1 MVSCEHFIA
10 KPDELL
16 ASVLAAHSNVGILQT
31 QSKGVRKPAVGILS
45 CHDPGLP
52 DAVKLP
58 VRLDAQVPEVSVRRH
73 AHRLIG
79 AGMRCHIGVAR
90 GVVVTDIE
98 FPIVLAVAVDLRCWS
113 QDHGS
118 STMGAAEGPAALCSG
133 LSFFQN
139 GHLLFCVLLEF
150 TQKTGGYPPSFRKE
164 ICKLFVNGCE
174 KSYCTQNAIA
184 LEEKYRV
191 L

>member
-98 FPIVLAVAVDLRCWS
+98 FPIVLAVAEYAGLKIMAAPQWGQRKGLLRWARVFLFFK
-113 QDHGS
+113 
-118 STMGAAEGPAALCSG
+118 MVI
-133 LSFFQN
+133 SFFA
-139 GHLLFCVLLEF
+139 F
-150 TQKTGGYPPSFRKE
+150 Y
-164 ICKLFVNGCE
+164 
-174 KSYCTQNAIA
+174 
-184 LEEKYRV
+184 
-191 L
+191 

>member
-31 QSKGVRKPAVGILS
+31 QSKGVRKPTVGILS

-113 QDHGS
+113 QDHGCS
-118 STMGAAEGPAALCSG
+118 AMGAAEGSAALGSC

-150 TQKTGGYPPSFRKE
+150 TQKTGGYPPVASKRN
-164 ICKLFVNGCE
+164 L
-174 KSYCTQNAIA
+174 
-184 LEEKYRV
+184 
-191 L
+191 

>member
-31 QSKGVRKPAVGILS
+31 QSKGVRKPTVGILS

-73 AHRLIG
+73 VGVEKPISGWSHICLVYREG
-79 AGMRCHIGVAR
+79 APHIYINGEHIAYKTKSLQTIHPGLNFTTLKEGASYYNGDMSV
-90 GVVVTDIE
+90 
-98 FPIVLAVAVDLRCWS
+98 PVLFSKV
-113 QDHGS
+113 
-118 STMGAAEGPAALCSG
+118 
-133 LSFFQN
+133 LSD
-139 GHLLFCVLLEF
+139 
-150 TQKTGGYPPSFRKE
+150 KE
-164 ICKLFVNGCE
+164 ISQLVAKGYTRNTDERILDWIPYADTR
-174 KSYCTQNAIA
+174 SLLI
-184 LEEKYRV
+184 
-191 L
+191 

>member
-1 MVSCEHFIA
+1 MVSCEHLIA

-98 FPIVLAVAVDLRCWS
+98 FPIVLAVAVDRLKIMAAPQWGQRKGLLRC
-113 QDHGS
+113 
-118 STMGAAEGPAALCSG
+118 ALVF
-133 LSFFQN
+133 LFFKMVISFFA
-139 GHLLFCVLLEF
+139 F
-150 TQKTGGYPPSFRKE
+150 Y
-164 ICKLFVNGCE
+164 
-174 KSYCTQNAIA
+174 
-184 LEEKYRV
+184 
-191 L
+191 

>member
-1 MVSCEHFIA
+1 MVSCEHLIA

-58 VRLDAQVPEVSVRRH
+58 VRLDAQVPEVSIRRH

-118 STMGAAEGPAALCSG
+118 SAMGAAEGSTALGSG

-139 GHLLFCVLLEF
+139 GHLLFCVLLEL
-150 TQKTGGYPPSFRKE
+150 SL
-164 ICKLFVNGCE
+164 IH
-174 KSYCTQNAIA
+174 I
-184 LEEKYRV
+184 
-191 L
+191 

>member
-31 QSKGVRKPAVGILS
+31 QSKGVRKPTVGILS

-98 FPIVLAVAVDLRCWS
+98 FPIVLAVAVDFRCWS
-113 QDHGS
+113 QDHGCS
-118 STMGAAEGPAALCSG
+118 AMGAAEGSAALGSG

-139 GHLLFCVLLEF
+139 GHLLFAF
-150 TQKTGGYPPSFRKE
+150 Y
-164 ICKLFVNGCE
+164 
-174 KSYCTQNAIA
+174 
-184 LEEKYRV
+184 
-191 L
+191 

>member
-31 QSKGVRKPAVGILS
+31 QSKGVRKPTVGILS

-79 AGMRCHIGVAR
+79 AGMRCHIGVSDRSGSR
-90 GVVVTDIE
+90 GRSPLLVSRSW
-98 FPIVLAVAVDLRCWS
+98 LLRNG
-113 QDHGS
+113 GS
-118 STMGAAEGPAALCSG
+118 GRVCCAG
-133 LSFFQN
+133 LGSFFFSKWSSP
-139 GHLLFCVLLEF
+139 FCVLLEF
-150 TQKTGGYPPSFRKE
+150 TQKTGGYPPSLRKE

>member
-1 MVSCEHFIA
+1 MKTKKLSKEKEIKNQKLANFIM
-10 KPDELL
+10 KLHKEKLDTERTLCRLL
-16 ASVLAAHSNVGILQT
+16 HYEEEYN
-31 QSKGVRKPAVGILS
+31 LS
-45 CHDPGLP
+45 
-52 DAVKLP
+52 
-58 VRLDAQVPEVSVRRH
+58 
-73 AHRLIG
+73 
-79 AGMRCHIGVAR
+79 
-90 GVVVTDIE
+90 E
-98 FPIVLAVAVDLRCWS
+98 F
-113 QDHGS
+113 
-118 STMGAAEGPAALCSG
+118 

-150 TQKTGGYPPSFRKE
+150 TQKTGGYPPSLRKE

>member
-90 GVVVTDIE
+90 GVVVTYIE
-98 FPIVLAVAVDLRCWS
+98 LSVRFRIMIDFGCRSL
-113 QDHGS
+113 DHGRPAMR
-118 STMGAAEGPAALCSG
+118 TAEGSTALGSG

-150 TQKTGGYPPSFRKE
+150 TQKTGGYPPS
-164 ICKLFVNGCE
+164 L
-174 KSYCTQNAIA
+174 
-184 LEEKYRV
+184 
-191 L
+191 

>member
-1 MVSCEHFIA
+1 M
-10 KPDELL
+10 DNLL
-16 ASVLAAHSNVGILQT
+16 
-31 QSKGVRKPAVGILS
+31 GILS
-45 CHDPGLP
+45 CYDPGLP

-58 VRLDAQVPEVSVRRH
+58 VRLDAQVPEFSVRRH

-79 AGMRCHIGVAR
+79 AGMRCHIGVAC

-113 QDHGS
+113 QDHGCS
-118 STMGAAEGPAALCSG
+118 AMGAAEGSTALGSG

-150 TQKTGGYPPSFRKE
+150 TQKTGGYPPSLRKE

-174 KSYCTQNAIA
+174 KSYCT
-184 LEEKYRV
+184 
-191 L
+191 

>member
-31 QSKGVRKPAVGILS
+31 QSKGVRKPTVGILS

-90 GVVVTDIE
+90 G
-98 FPIVLAVAVDLRCWS
+98 
-113 QDHGS
+113 
-118 STMGAAEGPAALCSG
+118 
-133 LSFFQN
+133 
-139 GHLLFCVLLEF
+139 
-150 TQKTGGYPPSFRKE
+150 
-164 ICKLFVNGCE
+164 
-174 KSYCTQNAIA
+174 
-184 LEEKYRV
+184 
-191 L
+191 

>member
-1 MVSCEHFIA
+1 MVSCEHLIA

-31 QSKGVRKPAVGILS
+31 QSKGVRKPAVGSLS

-113 QDHGS
+113 QDHGCS
-118 STMGAAEGPAALCSG
+118 AMGAAEGSAALGSG

-150 TQKTGGYPPSFRKE
+150 TQKTGGYPRRFEK
-164 ICKLFVNGCE
+164 KFVNF
-174 KSYCTQNAIA
+174 
-184 LEEKYRV
+184 L
-191 L
+191 

>member
-31 QSKGVRKPAVGILS
+31 QSKGVRKPTVGILS

-113 QDHGS
+113 QDHGCS
-118 STMGAAEGPAALCSG
+118 AMGAAEGSAALGSG
-133 LSFFQN
+133 LSFFKWSSP
-139 GHLLFCVLLEF
+139 FCVLLEF
-150 TQKTGGYPPSFRKE
+150 TQKQGVPPSLRKE

>member
-31 QSKGVRKPAVGILS
+31 QSKGVRKPTVGILS

-113 QDHGS
+113 QDHGCS
-118 STMGAAEGPAALCSG
+118 AMGQRKG
-133 LSFFQN
+133 LLRWARVFLFFKMVISFFA
-139 GHLLFCVLLEF
+139 F
-150 TQKTGGYPPSFRKE
+150 Y
-164 ICKLFVNGCE
+164 
-174 KSYCTQNAIA
+174 
-184 LEEKYRV
+184 
-191 L
+191 